1 MANFKT
7 FLKSGHPPTLFA
19 AFLYFDFSFAV
30 WVLNGAMGPF
40 ITEQFHLS
48 QGQVGLMVS
57 VPTLAGAFMRFP
69 LGVLSQ
75 YIGRKNAA
83 IVEMSAI
90 VIALLYGFFFVTTF
104 HDVLAMGVLLGIAGA
119 SFGVALSLGSG
130 WFPPKYKG
138 LAMGIAGAGNSGTAL
153 AALCAPRLATHF
165 GWQHVYGFA
174 AVMMLLPLI
183 VMIVLAKEPPD
194 IEHQSLKQHLKC
206 LTEKDG
212 WAFNMIYVIT
222 FGGFI
227 GLATFLPSFFVK
239 QFHVSKI
246 EAGSLTVLATLTG
259 SATRVVGGWFGDR
272 IGGITTLSVV
282 FLIVIAGLFGLTA
295 APSLLATTLLFML
308 CFAALGAGNGAAF
321 QLVPLRWPIT
331 TAVAGS
337 MIGEIGALGGGILPN
352 LLGQSKQHTGSYSL
366 GFTIYAGLAF
376 AILIMLYFVSKGW
389 TRTWVGAGGRALPN
403 ADAALADSST
413 APAVA
418 ALAGD

>member
-1 MANFKT
+1 MASYKA
-7 FLKSGHPPTLFA
+7 FLKSGHSPTLFA

-40 ITEQFHLS
+40 ITEQFHLT

-57 VPTLAGAFMRFP
+57 IPTLAGAFMRFP
-69 LGVLSQ
+69 LGVLAQ

-83 IVEMSAI
+83 IVEMTAI
-90 VIALLYGFFFVTTF
+90 LIALLYGFFFVSSF
-104 HDVLAMGVLLGIAGA
+104 HQVLAMGVLLGIAGA

-153 AALCAPRLATHF
+153 AALFSPRLASHF

-174 AVMMLLPLI
+174 AGMMLLPLI
-183 VMIVLAKEPPD
+183 AMIFLAKEPPD
-194 IEHQSLKQHLKC
+194 AEHQSLSQHLKC
-206 LTEKDG
+206 LLEKDG
-212 WAFNMIYVIT
+212 WAFNLIYVIT

-227 GLATFLPSFFVK
+227 GLATFLPSFFVQ

-259 SATRVVGGWFGDR
+259 SLTRVVGGWFGDR
-272 IGGITTLSVV
+272 VGGITTLSVV
-282 FLIVIAGLFGLTA
+282 FLITIAGLFGLVA
-295 APSLLATTLLFML
+295 SPSLLVTTLLFML

-321 QLVPLRWPIT
+321 QLVPLRWPVT

-352 LLGQSKQHTGSYSL
+352 LLGQSKQHTGSYSV
-366 GFTIYAGLAF
+366 GFIVYAALA
-376 AILIMLYFVSKGW
+376 AVILIMLRIVSRDWAG
-389 TRTWVGAGGRALPN
+389 TWVGQGGRVLTPE
-403 ADAALADSST
+403 LERV
-413 APAVA
+413 AVA
-418 ALAGD
+418 AE